1 MKYSALIISFS
12 AVLLAGSSP
21 ALADLT
27 PSPAEPPV
35 LTVPVRPD
43 ALIVPVAI
51 SGRQYHF
58 LLDTG
63 ISTLVIDNALASELT
78 QRLPDSQVSPLQRAI
93 LAAGIQTS
101 GGALPHDALL
111 LWQPM
116 AMAIGDRVLPT
127 SAPWLGMDLSAFTQ
141 MTGVKIDGLLGQ
153 DIFRQFAWQV
163 DNQQGQLSLWQQ
175 APATLDYSQCVPYR
189 DAYDSGPELL
199 LDYYHRPVHMTVDT
213 GVDYSY
219 IGDELIKMSREH
231 PESAVLTGINQPVL
245 GLTGQGGSDGYSLTG
260 LRFNQ
265 MPLGKLLA
273 RENKQGAYGLG
284 MNFLSRFDSYLFLP
298 GKMLFCYREQQFTR
312 DEPVPQRILTVRYYA
327 HRVEFFSN
335 PPDALAHFDLQNG
348 DVLLEVNGSK
358 VLPEGIHQL
367 RNALAD
373 TPAGQL
379 TLKIERHGKL
389 KTIRI

>member
-1 MKYSALIISFS
+1 MKYSALIMSFS
-12 AVLLAGSSP
+12 AMLLAGPLS
-21 ALADLT
+21 ALADRI
-27 PSPAEPPV
+27 PSLARTTV

-43 ALIVPVAI
+43 ALIVPVVI

-78 QRLPDSQVSPLQRAI
+78 QRLPDDQVTPLERAI

-101 GGALPHDALL
+101 GGPLPYDALL

-116 AMAIGDRVLPT
+116 AMAIGDRVLSA
-127 SAPWLGMDLSAFTQ
+127 SAPWPGMDLSALTQ
-141 MTGVKIDGLLGQ
+141 MTGVKIDGILGR

-163 DNQQGQLSLWQQ
+163 DNQKGLLSVWQQ
-175 APATLDYSQCVPYR
+175 APGTLDYPVCVPYH

-199 LDYYHRPVHMTVDT
+199 LDYHHRPVTMTVDT
-213 GVDYSY
+213 GVYYSY
-219 IGDELIKMSREH
+219 IGDELIKVSRER
-231 PESAVLTGINQPVL
+231 PESAVLTDINHPVP
-245 GLTGQGGSDGYSLTG
+245 GLTGEVVSDGYSLSG

-284 MNFLSRFDSYLFLP
+284 MNFLARFDSYLFMP
-298 GKMLFCYREQQFTR
+298 KKMLFCYRQQRFTR
-312 DEPVPQRILTVRYYA
+312 DEPAPQRILAVRYYA

-335 PPDALAHFDLQNG
+335 SSTALARFGLQNG
-348 DVLLEVNGSK
+348 DVLLEVNGIT
-358 VLPEGIHQL
+358 VQPEGIHHL
-367 RNALAD
+367 RTVLAD
-373 TPAGQL
+373 KPPGQL
-379 TLKIERHGKL
+379 TLKIERHGKI
-389 KTIRI
+389 KTIRM